1 MPKVDLIYET
11 ETSWNERTELVVK
24 IDGVEVARGS
34 YGGEPE
40 DNTYYRDYS
49 WVRDAIETVAQKL
62 GAEVVLSAVEVKS
75 DL

>member
-24 IDGVEVARGS
+24 IDGVEVARGG

-40 DNTYYRDYS
+40 DNTHYRDYD
-49 WVRDAIETVAQKL
+49 WVRSANETVAQKL